1 MNSPST
7 QRAAKAT
14 GRKAFPETMDE
25 AASALDDLRPDLR
38 AAIAGHGLPFVWPEA
53 ARGEARRFGGKVK
66 PAEVAR
72 RRDLRELPFVTI
84 DGEDAKDFDDAV
96 FARRE
101 DSGDW
106 ILFVAIADVSHYVAA
121 GGALDLEARERG
133 TSVYFPDFVVPML
146 PEELSNQL
154 CSLKPR
160 VDRLALACEM
170 RIASDGEM
178 LDFSFHEAVIHS
190 RARLTYNQVAAM
202 TLPVAA
208 ASAGG
213 RVKRKTLKRYEAL
226 RGHID
231 DLHELF
237 KALRKHRG
245 DSGSIEFESTET
257 RIVLDDGAVREI
269 VPIQRNDAH
278 RLIEECMLC
287 ANVAAARL
295 LQASGLPALYRVH
308 QGPDEEKLADLREY
322 LRGLGLA
329 LKGGNEPRPADYR
342 RLLGQL
348 AGRPDR
354 ELLQTLLI
362 RSLSQ
367 AVYQPD
373 NIGHFGLNFQRY
385 AHFTSPIRR
394 YADLLVHRAIRLLI
408 RNRAHPAAPAAKGAR
423 KLARDEIYP
432 YNRFA
437 MEELG
442 ELCSAAERRG
452 DAAGYQSVNRLKCEY
467 MRDHVGE
474 EFDGIVSAVTG
485 FGLFVQLK
493 DFHIDGLVHIS
504 TLGDD
509 YYHHDPVQHFLEGE
523 RNRVIHRLGDPVNV
537 QVISVLPEEQKI
549 ELRLA
554 GTGGKADNGG
564 SGNKANRNGRR
575 GGRRNGFLG
584 RGGRQTT
591 RDRIRRGPTGR
602 RRR

>member
-7 QRAAKAT
+7 
-14 GRKAFPETMDE
+14 
-25 AASALDDLRPDLR
+25 ALDDLRPDLR
-38 AAIAGHGLPFVWPEA
+38 AAIAGHGLPFAWPEA
-53 ARGEARRFGGKVK
+53 ARGEARRLGGKVK
-66 PAEVAR
+66 PAEVAQ

-106 ILFVAIADVSHYVAA
+106 TLFVAIADVSHYVAA
-121 GGALDLEARERG
+121 GGALDMEARERG
-133 TSVYFPDFVVPML
+133 TSAYFPDFVVPML
-146 PEELSNQL
+146 PEELSNEL

-160 VDRLALACEM
+160 VDRLALACEI

-178 LDFSFHEAVIHS
+178 LDYSFHETVIHS

-202 TLPVAA
+202 ALPAGA
-208 ASAGG
+208 AGG
-213 RVKRKTLKRYEAL
+213 QVKRQVKQKTLKRYEAL
-226 RGHID
+226 RGHLD

-237 KALRKHRG
+237 KVLRKHRG
-245 DSGSIEFESTET
+245 DSGSIEFETVET
-257 RIVLDDGAVREI
+257 RIVLDSDGAVRDI

-295 LQASGLPALYRVH
+295 LQESGLPALYRVH

-322 LRGLGLA
+322 LRGLGLT
-329 LKGGNEPRPADYR
+329 LKGGGKPRPADYQ

-348 AGRPDR
+348 TGRPDR

-367 AVYQPD
+367 AVYQPE
-373 NIGHFGLNFQRY
+373 NIGHFGLNFPRY

-394 YADLLVHRAIRLLI
+394 YPDLLVHRAIRFLI
-408 RNRAHPAAPAAKGAR
+408 RNRARR
-423 KLARDEIYP
+423 KIYP
-432 YNRFA
+432 YNSFA

-442 ELCSAAERRG
+442 EICSAAERRA
-452 DAAGYQSVNRLKCEY
+452 DAAGYQSVNWLKCEY
-467 MRDHVGE
+467 MRDHVGD
-474 EFDGIVSAVTG
+474 EFEGIISAVTG

-504 TLGDD
+504 ALGDD
-509 YYHHDPVQHFLEGE
+509 YYHHDPVQHLLEGE
-523 RNRVIHRLGDPVNV
+523 RKRVIYRLGDLVTV
-537 QVISVLPEEQKI
+537 QVISVIPEEQKI

-554 GTGGKADNGG
+554 QAGEEADHGGN
-564 SGNKANRNGRR
+564 GNKKNRNGKR
-575 GGRRNGFLG
+575 GGRRNGFPG
-584 RGGRQTT
+584 RGGKRTSPGGA
-591 RDRIRRGPTGR
+591 RRGPAGR

>member
-7 QRAAKAT
+7 
-14 GRKAFPETMDE
+14 
-25 AASALDDLRPDLR
+25 ALDDLRPDLR
-38 AAIAGHGLPFVWPEA
+38 AAIAGHGLPFAWPEA
-53 ARGEARRFGGKVK
+53 ARGEARRLGGKVK
-66 PAEVAR
+66 PAEVAQ

-106 ILFVAIADVSHYVAA
+106 TLFVAIADVSHYVAA
-121 GGALDLEARERG
+121 GGALDMEARERG
-133 TSVYFPDFVVPML
+133 TSAYFPDFVVPML
-146 PEELSNQL
+146 PEELSNEL

-160 VDRLALACEM
+160 VDRLALACEI

-178 LDFSFHEAVIHS
+178 LDYSFHETVIHS

-202 TLPVAA
+202 ALPAGA
-208 ASAGG
+208 AGG
-213 RVKRKTLKRYEAL
+213 QVKRQVKQKTLKRYEAL
-226 RGHID
+226 RGHLD

-237 KALRKHRG
+237 KVLRKHRG
-245 DSGSIEFESTET
+245 DSGSIEFETVET
-257 RIVLDDGAVREI
+257 RIVLDSDGAVRDI
-269 VPIQRNDAH
+269 VTIQRNDAH

-295 LQASGLPALYRVH
+295 LQESGLPALYRVH

-322 LRGLGLA
+322 LRGLGLT
-329 LKGGNEPRPADYR
+329 LKGGGKPRPADYQ

-348 AGRPDR
+348 TGRPDR

-367 AVYQPD
+367 AVYQPE
-373 NIGHFGLNFQRY
+373 NIGHFGLNFPGY

-394 YADLLVHRAIRLLI
+394 YPDLLVHRAIRFLI
-408 RNRAHPAAPAAKGAR
+408 RNRARR
-423 KLARDEIYP
+423 KIYP
-432 YNRFA
+432 YNSFA

-442 ELCSAAERRG
+442 EICSAAERRA
-452 DAAGYQSVNRLKCEY
+452 DAAGYQSVNWLKCEY
-467 MRDHVGE
+467 MRDRVGE
-474 EFDGIVSAVTG
+474 EFEGIVSAVTG

-504 TLGDD
+504 ALGDD
-509 YYHHDPVQHFLEGE
+509 YYHHDPVQHLLEGE
-523 RNRVIHRLGDPVNV
+523 RKRVIYRLGDLVTV
-537 QVISVLPEEQKI
+537 QVISVIPEEQKI

-554 GTGGKADNGG
+554 QAGEEADHGGN
-564 SGNKANRNGRR
+564 GNKKNRNGKR
-575 GGRRNGFLG
+575 GGRRNGFPD
-584 RGGRQTT
+584 RGGKRTSPGGA
-591 RDRIRRGPTGR
+591 RRGPASR

>member
-7 QRAAKAT
+7 
-14 GRKAFPETMDE
+14 
-25 AASALDDLRPDLR
+25 ALDDLRPDLR
-38 AAIAGHGLPFVWPEA
+38 AAIAGHGLPFAWPEA
-53 ARGEARRFGGKVK
+53 ARGEARRLGGKVK
-66 PAEVAR
+66 PAEISQ

-101 DSGDW
+101 NCGDW
-106 ILFVAIADVSHYVAA
+106 TLFVAIADVSHYVAA

-133 TSVYFPDFVVPML
+133 TSAYFPDFVVPML
-146 PEELSNQL
+146 PEELSNEL

-170 RIASDGEM
+170 RIAPDGEM

-202 TLPVAA
+202 ALPAAA
-208 ASAGG
+208 ASGQ
-213 RVKRKTLKRYEAL
+213 VKRQVKQKTLKRYEAL
-226 RGHID
+226 RGHLD
-231 DLHELF
+231 DLYELF

-245 DSGSIEFESTET
+245 DSGSIEFETVEM
-257 RIVLDDGAVREI
+257 RIVLDGDGAVRDI

-295 LQASGLPALYRVH
+295 LQESGLPTLYRVH
-308 QGPDEEKLADLREY
+308 KGPDEEKLGDLREY
-322 LRGLGLA
+322 LRGLGLT
-329 LKGGNEPRPADYR
+329 LKGGSNPRPADYQ
-342 RLLGQL
+342 RLLRQL

-367 AVYQPD
+367 AVYQPE
-373 NIGHFGLNFQRY
+373 NIGHFGLNFPGY

-394 YADLLVHRAIRLLI
+394 YPDLLVHRAIRFLI
-408 RNRAHPAAPAAKGAR
+408 RNRAQGAR
-423 KLARDEIYP
+423 KLARGKIYP
-432 YNRFA
+432 YNHFA

-442 ELCSAAERRG
+442 ETCSAAERRA
-452 DAAGYQSVNRLKCEY
+452 DAAGYQSVNWLKCEY
-467 MRDHVGE
+467 MRGHVGD
-474 EFDGIVSAVTG
+474 EFAGIVSAVTG

-493 DFHIDGLVHIS
+493 DFRIDGLVHIS

-523 RNRVIHRLGDPVNV
+523 RNRVIYRLGDPVNV
-537 QVISVLPEEQKI
+537 QVISVIPEEQKI

-554 GTGGKADNGG
+554 GASEETDNNGP
-564 SGNKANRNGRR
+564 GNRRSRR
-575 GGRRNGFLG
+575 GRKRTSP
-584 RGGRQTT
+584 GGA
-591 RDRIRRGPTGR
+591 RRGPAGR

>member
-7 QRAAKAT
+7 
-14 GRKAFPETMDE
+14 
-25 AASALDDLRPDLR
+25 ALDDLRPDLR
-38 AAIAGHGLPFVWPEA
+38 AAIAGHGLPFAWPEA
-53 ARGEARRFGGKVK
+53 ARGEARRLGGKVK
-66 PAEVAR
+66 PAEVAQ

-106 ILFVAIADVSHYVAA
+106 TLFVAIADVSHYVAA
-121 GGALDLEARERG
+121 GGALDMEARERG
-133 TSVYFPDFVVPML
+133 TSAYFPDFVVPML
-146 PEELSNQL
+146 PEELSNEL

-160 VDRLALACEM
+160 VDRLALACEI

-178 LDFSFHEAVIHS
+178 LDYSFHETVIHS
-190 RARLTYNQVAAM
+190 RARLTYNQIAAM
-202 TLPVAA
+202 ALPAGA
-208 ASAGG
+208 AGG
-213 RVKRKTLKRYEAL
+213 QVKRQVKQKTLKRYEAL
-226 RGHID
+226 RGHLD

-237 KALRKHRG
+237 KVLRKHRG
-245 DSGSIEFESTET
+245 DSGSIEFETVET
-257 RIVLDDGAVREI
+257 RIVLDSDGAVRDI
-269 VPIQRNDAH
+269 VTIQRNDAH

-295 LQASGLPALYRVH
+295 LQESGLPALYRVH

-322 LRGLGLA
+322 LRGLGLT
-329 LKGGNEPRPADYR
+329 LKGGGKPRPADYQ

-348 AGRPDR
+348 TGRPDR

-367 AVYQPD
+367 AVYQPE
-373 NIGHFGLNFQRY
+373 NIGHFGLNFPRY

-394 YADLLVHRAIRLLI
+394 YPDLLVHRAIRFLI
-408 RNRAHPAAPAAKGAR
+408 RNRAQR
-423 KLARDEIYP
+423 KIYP
-432 YNRFA
+432 YNSFA

-442 ELCSAAERRG
+442 EICSAAERRA
-452 DAAGYQSVNRLKCEY
+452 DAAGYQSVNWLKCEY
-467 MRDHVGE
+467 MRDRVGD
-474 EFDGIVSAVTG
+474 EFEGIVSAVTG

-504 TLGDD
+504 ALGDD
-509 YYHHDPVQHFLEGE
+509 YYHHDPVQHLLEGE
-523 RNRVIHRLGDPVNV
+523 RKRVIYRLGDLVTV
-537 QVISVLPEEQKI
+537 QVISVIPEEQKI

-554 GTGGKADNGG
+554 QAGEEAGHGGN
-564 SGNKANRNGRR
+564 GNKKNRNGKR
-575 GGRRNGFLG
+575 GGRRNGFPG
-584 RGGRQTT
+584 RGGKRTSPGGA
-591 RDRIRRGPTGR
+591 RRGPAGR

>member
-7 QRAAKAT
+7 
-14 GRKAFPETMDE
+14 
-25 AASALDDLRPDLR
+25 ALDDLRPDLGV
-38 AAIAGHGLPFVWPEA
+38 AIAGHGLPFAWPEA
-53 ARGEARRFGGKVK
+53 ARGEARRFGAKVK
-66 PAEVAR
+66 RAEIAQ

-96 FARRE
+96 YARRE

-106 ILFVAIADVSHYVAA
+106 TLFVAIADVSHYVAA

-133 TSVYFPDFVVPML
+133 TSAYFPNFVVPML
-146 PEELSNQL
+146 PEELSNEL

-170 RIASDGEM
+170 RIAPDGEM

-202 TLPVAA
+202 ALPAGA
-208 ASAGG
+208 AGG
-213 RVKRKTLKRYEAL
+213 QVKRQVKQKALKRYEAL
-226 RGHID
+226 RGHLD
-231 DLHELF
+231 DLYELF

-245 DSGSIEFESTET
+245 DSGSIEFETVEM
-257 RIVLDDGAVREI
+257 RIVLDGDGAVRDI
-269 VPIQRNDAH
+269 IPIQRNDAH

-295 LQASGLPALYRVH
+295 LQESGLPALYRVH

-322 LRGLGLA
+322 LRGLGLT
-329 LKGGNEPRPADYR
+329 LKGGSNPRPADYQ

-367 AVYQPD
+367 AVYQPE
-373 NIGHFGLNFQRY
+373 NIGHFGLNFPGY

-394 YADLLVHRAIRLLI
+394 YPDLLVHRAVRFLI
-408 RNRAHPAAPAAKGAR
+408 RNRAQGAR
-423 KLARDEIYP
+423 KLARGKIYP
-432 YNRFA
+432 YNHFA
-437 MEELG
+437 MKELG
-442 ELCSAAERRG
+442 ELCSDAERRA
-452 DAAGYQSVNRLKCEY
+452 DAAGYQSVNWLKCEY
-467 MRDHVGE
+467 MRDHVGD
-474 EFDGIVSAVTG
+474 EFEGIVSAVTG

-493 DFHIDGLVHIS
+493 DFRIDGLVHVS
-504 TLGDD
+504 ALGDD

-523 RNRVIHRLGDPVNV
+523 RNGVIYRLGDPVSV
-537 QVISVLPEEQKI
+537 QVISVIPEEQKI

-554 GTGGKADNGG
+554 GASEETDNNGP
-564 SGNKANRNGRR
+564 GNRRNRR
-575 GGRRNGFLG
+575 GRKRTSP
-584 RGGRQTT
+584 GGA
-591 RDRIRRGPTGR
+591 RRGPAGR

>member
-1 MNSPST
+1 MNSP
-7 QRAAKAT
+7 
-14 GRKAFPETMDE
+14 
-25 AASALDDLRPDLR
+25 LILRPDLK
-38 AAIAGHGLPFVWPEA
+38 AAIDGHGLPFVWPEA
-53 ARGEARRFGGKVK
+53 ARREARRPGGKVK
-66 PAEVAR
+66 PAEIAQ
-72 RRDLRELPFVTI
+72 RRDLRGLPFVTI

-106 ILFVAIADVSHYVAA
+106 TLFVAIADVSHYVAV
-121 GGALDLEARERG
+121 GGALDLEAQNRG
-133 TSVYFPDFVVPML
+133 TSVYFPDFVIPML
-146 PEELSNQL
+146 PEELSNEL

-170 RIASDGEM
+170 HIAADGEM

-190 RARLTYNQVAAM
+190 HARLTYNRVAAM
-202 TLPVAA
+202 TQPAPAA
-208 ASAGG
+208 GDG
-213 RVKRKTLKRYEAL
+213 RRNRKSLQRHEAL
-226 RGHID
+226 RGHLD
-231 DLHELF
+231 DLYELF
-237 KALRKHRG
+237 KVLKKYRAA
-245 DSGSIEFESTET
+245 SGSIEFETVET
-257 RIVLDDGAVREI
+257 RIALDTGGAVREI
-269 VPIQRNDAH
+269 VPVERNDAH
-278 RLIEECMLC
+278 RMIEECMLC

-295 LQASGLPALYRVH
+295 LLESGMPALYRVH

-322 LRGLGLA
+322 LRGLGLT
-329 LKGGNEPRPADYR
+329 LKGGGEPRPADYQ
-342 RLLGQL
+342 RLLARL

-367 AVYQPD
+367 AVYQPE
-373 NIGHFGLNFQRY
+373 NIGHFGLNFPRY

-394 YADLLVHRAIRLLI
+394 YPDLLVHRAIRYLI
-408 RNRAHPAAPAAKGAR
+408 RNRAHPAAHAADGAP
-423 KLARDEIYP
+423 KLSRAKIYP
-432 YNRFA
+432 YNSFA

-442 ELCSAAERRG
+442 ELCSTAERRA

-467 MRDHVGE
+467 MRDHLGD

-493 DFHIDGLVHIS
+493 DFYIDGLVHIS

-523 RNRVIHRLGDPVNV
+523 RKGVIFRLGDSVKV

-554 GTGGKADNGG
+554 QATEEAGNDGRNRHGK
-564 SGNKANRNGRR
+564 RNGKREARRNRFPGRSGKRTSGGHDRR
-575 GGRRNGFLG
+575 GSAKGRGRR
-584 RGGRQTT
+584 
-591 RDRIRRGPTGR
+591 
-602 RRR
+602 